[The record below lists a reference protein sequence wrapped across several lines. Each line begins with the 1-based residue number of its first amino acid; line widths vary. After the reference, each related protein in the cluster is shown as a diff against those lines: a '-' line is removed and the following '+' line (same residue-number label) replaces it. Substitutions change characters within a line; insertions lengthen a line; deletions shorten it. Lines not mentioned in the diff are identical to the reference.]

1 VTQLGMRTSEVLREA
16 WRDLAT
22 GAGSAVACAVV
33 LAVLLGGVV
42 GLRTLTVAGDVRAAA
57 RWVASGA
64 ATQVFTAA
72 GRIDGRACAALVAEP
87 DVLAAGALRRLD
99 DGMVVAALP
108 GTAIPTYEVT
118 GGATALF
125 SVTGTTGGPGVVV
138 APEVAEELG
147 VHPGE
152 RIVTPD
158 GSVPVAGVYAYPDD
172 GRDPELSY
180 AVLAPTAVDDSPFDA
195 CWATIWPADES
206 AVAALRR
213 TLLSATGAEDG
224 ERSTLGQ
231 LNPRSG
237 ATFLP
242 SEPPTPGLLEGAAL
256 GLGLVVGCA
265 AVLRRR
271 LSIASDRHIGISTAA
286 QALGAAVQ
294 HLAWGVVGAALALAV
309 SVVLVRG
316 LPFADAL
323 PIVAASAVL
332 CGLGLVGAVAGGAA
346 AVPLIRERALHRY
359 FRTR

>member
-1 VTQLGMRTSEVLREA
+1 MRVTEVLREA

-22 GAGSAVACAVV
+22 GAGAAVACAVV

-42 GLRTLTVAGDVRAAA
+42 GLRTLTVAGDVRAVAQ
-57 RWVASGA
+57 WVASGA
-64 ATQVFTAA
+64 ATHVFTAA
-72 GRIDGRACAALVAEP
+72 GRIDGRACAALVDEP

-99 DGMVVAALP
+99 DGMAVAALP
-108 GTAIPTYEVT
+108 GTSIPTYEVT
-118 GGATALF
+118 GGATSLF

-152 RIVTPD
+152 QIVTPD
-158 GSVPVAGVYAYPDD
+158 GLVPIAGVYSYPDD
-172 GRDPELSY
+172 GRDPDLAY

-195 CWATIWPADES
+195 CWATIWPEDET
-206 AVAALRR
+206 ALAALRR
-213 TLLSATGAEDG
+213 TLLPTNGSEDG

-237 ATFLP
+237 TAFVP
-242 SEPPTPGLLEGAAL
+242 SDLPTPGLLEGVAL
-256 GLGLVVGCA
+256 GLGLAVGCA

-271 LSIASDRHIGISTAA
+271 LSIASDRHIGVSTAA
-286 QALGAAVQ
+286 QAVGIAVQ
-294 HLAWGVVGAALALAV
+294 HLVWGAVGTALALAV
-309 SVVLVRG
+309 SVVLVRD
-316 LPFADAL
+316 LPFADGL
-323 PIVAASAVL
+323 PIVAGGAVL

-346 AVPLIRERALHRY
+346 AVPLVRERALHRY